1 MNRTTRV
8 AIAFVSLATV
18 LGGCT
23 FTRNKQ
29 DLIKT
34 DAVDIEAT
42 PAPNATYVYTSVYQ
56 DGVKLY
62 ISGRVA
68 LEYPKA
74 TRRNPGHMDITARS
88 GDGELLMIS
97 HSPYMKLS
105 RSGKHNQVDFY
116 TAARLL
122 LPKGSIVT
130 FEHHWAE
137 IGVHDQG
144 INTSNS

>member
-8 AIAFVSLATV
+8 AIAVVSLATV
-18 LGGCT
+18 LSGCM

-56 DGVKLY
+56 DGGKLY
-62 ISGRVA
+62 ITGRVA

-105 RSGKHNQVDFY
+105 RSGMHNQVNFF
-116 TAARLL
+116 TAGRLL
-122 LPKGSIVT
+122 LPEGSIVT

-144 INTSNS
+144 ISTSNS